1 MQFHLTLGLGVA
13 LGAASLS
20 AFAADPPKL
29 PQPYH
34 TPSAANAP
42 KVIPQPSGVALKVP
56 AGFTASEFASGFA
69 KPRYLLEGPA
79 GEILLSDSVKNG
91 TVFVLSD
98 SNHDGRISDD
108 EKSALVSG
116 LDRPF
121 GLAFWKS
128 YLYIAEATSVK
139 RYPYDSAKR
148 TVGPAEEIIPLK
160 GEDQGHWTRTI
171 LFNAKGD
178 KLYLGIGSRSNIAP
192 GDPEYRAAVLRYN
205 PDGSG
210 REVVAGGIRN
220 PVGLA
225 LSPESGELWATVQ
238 ERDGLG
244 DDLVP
249 DFFTQVKEGAYYGWP
264 YAYIGPNEEPRN
276 KGQRPDLVAK
286 TIVPDVILTPSHV
299 AAMDVRFYTGK
310 QFPAR
315 YRNGAFIALRG
326 SSNRAQR
333 TGYSLVFIPFK
344 KGKPSGPQE
353 DFLTGFM
360 LNPAEKEVW
369 GRPVGV
375 LARKD
380 GSLLFTEDA
389 GNRLY
394 LVTYKR

>member
-1 MQFHLTLGLGVA
+1 MQFHLFLGLVAA
-13 LGAASLS
+13 LGGAAPSTL
-20 AFAADPPKL
+20 AADPPVL
-29 PQPYH
+29 PAPYH
-34 TPSAANAP
+34 TPSASNAP
-42 KVIPQPSGVALKVP
+42 KVVPQPNGIALKVP
-56 AGFTASEFASGFA
+56 AGFTAAEFASGFA
-69 KPRYLLEGPA
+69 KPRYLLEGPS

-91 TVFVLSD
+91 SVFTLSD
-98 SNHDGRISDD
+98 RNEDGRIGDN
-108 EKSALVSG
+108 EKTTLIAG

-121 GLAFWKS
+121 GLALWRN
-128 YLYIAEATSVK
+128 YLYVAEASSVK
-139 RYPYDSAKR
+139 RYPYDSAKL
-148 TVGPAEEIIPLK
+148 TVGAAEEIIPLK

-192 GDPEYRAAVLRYN
+192 GDPDYRAAVLRYN
-205 PDGSG
+205 PDGTG

-225 LSPESGELWATVQ
+225 LSPENGQLWATVQ

-244 DDLVP
+244 DDLAP
-249 DFFTQVKEGAYYGWP
+249 DFFTSVREGAFYGWP

-286 TIVPDVILTPSHV
+286 TVVPDVLLQPSHV
-299 AAMDVRFYTGK
+299 AAMDARFYSGK

-326 SSNRAQR
+326 SSNRARR
-333 TGYSLVFIPFK
+333 TGYSVVFIPFK

-360 LNPAEKEVW
+360 LDPANKEVW
-369 GRPVGV
+369 GRPVGL

-380 GSLLFTEDA
+380 GSLLVSEDA
-389 GNRLY
+389 GNKLY
-394 LVTYKR
+394 LIRYGR